1 MHRSKSIRPKSPRL
15 LEREIKQALSRP
27 AHATRESGGAWLPW
41 KGQRVRIDPSPRT
54 IKPFELDRPYV
65 VRHHGKLYTI
75 VSDVWAGNSAHPATV
90 EGPTKARAH
99 ATKRSDKAA
108 KGTDKINIDQLA
120 KMFGLPDW
128 DKIDEMN
135 QQHYWEMARGAED
148 EDAQIAAESAAQ
160 DEVYGQ
166 WYDAVESVGSQLF
179 GEHGLDLQ
187 PTGKQ
192 GTATR
197 RYEFKIVPQKSWND
211 AADKLRETINGVGYF
226 HFNTLKEFL
235 DSGPYTA
242 RSAVL
247 SHLNHIKSYPAV
259 YGSGSAHDMY
269 ERAWR

>member
-1 MHRSKSIRPKSPRL
+1 MRSKNIRPKSPRL
-15 LEREIKQALSRP
+15 LDREIAQVLSRP
-27 AHATRESGGAWLPW
+27 PRRGAVSGAAES
-41 KGQRVRIDPSPRT
+41 
-54 IKPFELDRPYV
+54 
-65 VRHHGKLYTI
+65 RH
-75 VSDVWAGNSAHPATV
+75 V
-90 EGPTKARAH
+90 AH
-99 ATKRSDKAA
+99 ATKAKTDRSK
-108 KGTDKINIDQLA
+108 TSDKINIDQLA

-135 QQHYWEMARGAED
+135 QQHYWEMSRGAED

-211 AADKLRETINGVGYF
+211 AANKLRETINGVGYF

-269 ERAWR
+269 ERA